1 MSAAVLRS
9 TGPARHVQRRS
20 PMTSH
25 GHRVVATR
33 LLVALTLIATGAA
46 VADAELMIVG
56 NDQKVVFDAEGN
68 RQFVAPGKDTISV
81 VDITDREAPKIVAS
95 FPLMNSIFGP
105 PTNLAITPD
114 ERLAIVANSVNWVQ
128 DGAAW
133 KPAPDNKLYVFNL
146 KSSPPSHIATVEI
159 GKQPSGLAINRAGDR
174 ALVANRNDKS
184 ISVLSIQGNEVKLI
198 DTVAMGDEVASVAI
212 TPDGKRALA
221 TKFPAHKIALLEING
236 QKVAYTKHD
245 MPVGLWPYNID
256 VTPNG
261 RIAISADNGNSGAP
275 DGHVDTVSIIDLGH
289 NPPKVIDRV
298 VVGDA
303 PEGFAISPRGD
314 VAVAVLLG
322 GASVPKSMWFN
333 IKRNG
338 SLAILKIDDKK
349 VTKVGEVEVGGLP
362 EGVVFS
368 PDGKYLYVGNYT
380 DRDVSILKVDGTKI
394 TDTGK
399 KLKLPGQPASMRGRA
414 R

>member
-1 MSAAVLRS
+1 MRRPPRLHVASFLLLTLVLI
-9 TGPARHVQRRS
+9 GLPGCLVAPAR
-20 PMTSH
+20 
-25 GHRVVATR
+25 
-33 LLVALTLIATGAA
+33 
-46 VADAELMIVG
+46 ADLMVVG

-68 RQFVAPGKDTISV
+68 RSFVAPGKDTIV
-81 VDITDREAPKIVAS
+81 IVDLASRESPRIVAS

-133 KPAPDNKLYVFNL
+133 KPAPDNKLYVFDL
-146 KSSPPSHIATVEI
+146 KASPPRQIATVEV
-159 GKQPSGLAINRAGDR
+159 GKQPSGMAINARGDLALITNRA
-174 ALVANRNDKS
+174 DKS
-184 ISVLSIQGNEVKLI
+184 ISVVSIQGMDVKLV
-198 DTVAMGDEVASVAI
+198 DTVAMGDEVAAVAI

-221 TKFPAHKIALLEING
+221 VKFPAHKVAVLAIDG
-236 QKVAYTKHD
+236 QKVTYDSKLD
-245 MPVGLWPYNID
+245 MPVGQWPYNVDI
-256 VTPNG
+256 TPNG
-261 RIAISADNGNSGAP
+261 RIAITADNGNSGAP
-275 DGHVDTVSIIDLGH
+275 DGHVDTVSVIDLDAT
-289 NPPKVIDRV
+289 PPRVIDRV

-303 PEGFAISPRGD
+303 PEGFVISPKGD

-322 GASVPKSMWFN
+322 GASALKSAWFN
-333 IKRNG
+333 TKRNG
-338 SLAILKIDDKK
+338 SVAVLKIDGKK

-362 EGVVFS
+362 EGAVFS
-368 PDGKYLYVGNYT
+368 PDGRYLYVGNYT
-380 DRDVSILKVDGTKI
+380 DSDVSILKVDGSTI